1 MRTRLTV
8 SVAIVLGWIA
18 YVGLAAEQL
27 ASRPTEEW
35 IKTLDAPARVAGL
48 RVDEVIAQ
56 LKIAPGS
63 VVVDLGAGT
72 GAFTLP
78 FAAAVGPKG
87 RVYAVEIDRGLVD
100 HVARKA
106 SDAGM
111 SQVQS
116 ILGKPEDPGLPG
128 PVDLAFMNDVLH
140 HVSDRAA
147 YLKQIA
153 TYLKPGARFA
163 VIDPEPESSPH
174 KGDPALIV
182 SKAQAGQWLQA
193 AGLVL
198 RDDVKLF
205 TDRWFV
211 VYERK

>member
-198 RDDVKLF
+198 RNDVKLF

>member
-8 SVAIVLGWIA
+8 SVAIVLGWLA

-198 RDDVKLF
+198 RNDVKLF

>member
-100 HVARKA
+100 HIARKA

-153 TYLKPGARFA
+153 TYLKPGARFG

>member
-1 MRTRLTV
+1 MAFKLPNN
-8 SVAIVLGWIA
+8 VL
-18 YVGLAAEQL
+18 QL
-27 ASRPTEEW
+27 SST
-35 IKTLDAPARVAGL
+35 
-48 RVDEVIAQ
+48 
-56 LKIAPGS
+56 
-63 VVVDLGAGT
+63 AGT

-78 FAAAVGPKG
+78 FAAAVESKG

-198 RDDVKLF
+198 RNDVKLF